1 MKDYKLKK
9 DHVLVVRT
17 CKADMTAYGGFR
29 WPESGEVIAPD
40 WSPEVR
46 CGSGLHGWL
55 WGVGNYSARIGE
67 HDRKWLVVEVREEGI
82 VDLDGKVKF
91 EKGNVIFCGP
101 WIGAFELAR
110 EHMPRPASPES
121 SAAGNSG
128 HASATGNS
136 GHASATGDYG
146 HASAAGNY
154 GHASA
159 TGDYGHASATGHSG
173 HASAT
178 GYSGHAS
185 ATGDYGIGCALGND
199 SRVRAGENGAV
210 IATYWCEEAE
220 RRRVVVGYVGEDGI
234 KADTWYVV
242 RDGKLME
249 VE

>member
-136 GHASATGDYG
+136 GHASATG
-146 HASAAGNY
+146 
-154 GHASA
+154 
-159 TGDYGHASATGHSG
+159 
-173 HASAT
+173 
-178 GYSGHAS
+178 YSGHAS